1 MTLQEMSHDYAAS
14 ADAIGERI
22 RQLHQRA
29 LTAPDPEEVLCLQRR
44 IRELMPLRRQARE
57 LAYHTAHYYD
67 RGCTA
72 MRHTVSD
79 GSGHYDPLDIASL
92 QLWQQG
98 QQEDNRQQIRRLLV
112 NLPLAV
118 EEELTPRQRQLLR
131 MHFTQ
136 GKRVTDIAQELG
148 ISKSTVSRTLARCT
162 QRLYRTLRYS
172 L

>member
-44 IRELMPLRRQARE
+44 IRELMPLRRQAPVSWRITPPTTMTGG
-57 LAYHTAHYYD
+57 A
-67 RGCTA
+67 TA

-79 GSGHYDPLDIASL
+79 GSGRYDPLDIASL

-148 ISKSTVSRTLARCT
+148 NQQVHGIPNAGTVYPAAVPHAAV
-162 QRLYRTLRYS
+162 
-172 L
+172 

>member
-29 LTAPDPEEVLCLQRR
+29 LTAPGPGGGAVSAAAHPGAE
-44 IRELMPLRRQARE
+44 PLRRQAVNWRITPPTTMTGG
-57 LAYHTAHYYD
+57 A
-67 RGCTA
+67 TA

-79 GSGHYDPLDIASL
+79 GSGRYDPLDIASL

>member
-1 MTLQEMSHDYAAS
+1 
-14 ADAIGERI
+14 
-22 RQLHQRA
+22 
-29 LTAPDPEEVLCLQRR
+29 
-44 IRELMPLRRQARE
+44 
-57 LAYHTAHYYD
+57 
-67 RGCTA
+67 

-79 GSGHYDPLDIASL
+79 GSGRYDPLDIASL

-136 GKRVTDIAQELG
+136 GKRVTDIAGAGDQQVHG
-148 ISKSTVSRTLARCT
+148 IPNAGTVYPAAVPHAAV
-162 QRLYRTLRYS
+162 
-172 L
+172 

>member
-1 MTLQEMSHDYAAS
+1 
-14 ADAIGERI
+14 
-22 RQLHQRA
+22 
-29 LTAPDPEEVLCLQRR
+29 
-44 IRELMPLRRQARE
+44 
-57 LAYHTAHYYD
+57 
-67 RGCTA
+67 
-72 MRHTVSD
+72 MRHTASD
-79 GSGHYDPLDIASL
+79 GSGRYDPLDIASL

-162 QRLYRTLRYS
+162 QRLYRTLRYES
-172 L
+172 VTGSPSGRHKGTGPAA

>member
-44 IRELMPLRRQARE
+44 IR
-57 LAYHTAHYYD
+57 
-67 RGCTA
+67 
-72 MRHTVSD
+72 
-79 GSGHYDPLDIASL
+79 
-92 QLWQQG
+92 
-98 QQEDNRQQIRRLLV
+98 
-112 NLPLAV
+112 
-118 EEELTPRQRQLLR
+118 ELTPRQRQLLR

>member
-22 RQLHQRA
+22 
-29 LTAPDPEEVLCLQRR
+29 
-44 IRELMPLRRQARE
+44 
-57 LAYHTAHYYD
+57 
-67 RGCTA
+67 
-72 MRHTVSD
+72 
-79 GSGHYDPLDIASL
+79 
-92 QLWQQG
+92 
-98 QQEDNRQQIRRLLV
+98 
-112 NLPLAV
+112 
-118 EEELTPRQRQLLR
+118 RQRQLLR

>member
-1 MTLQEMSHDYAAS
+1 
-14 ADAIGERI
+14 
-22 RQLHQRA
+22 
-29 LTAPDPEEVLCLQRR
+29 
-44 IRELMPLRRQARE
+44 
-57 LAYHTAHYYD
+57 
-67 RGCTA
+67 

-79 GSGHYDPLDIASL
+79 GSGRYDPLDIA
-92 QLWQQG
+92 
-98 QQEDNRQQIRRLLV
+98 NRQQIRRLLV

>member
-67 RGCTA
+67 R
-72 MRHTVSD
+72 D
-79 GSGHYDPLDIASL
+79 
-92 QLWQQG
+92 QG
-98 QQEDNRQQIRRLLV
+98 TCHRQSV
-112 NLPLAV
+112 
-118 EEELTPRQRQLLR
+118 
-131 MHFTQ
+131 H
-136 GKRVTDIAQELG
+136 
-148 ISKSTVSRTLARCT
+148 
-162 QRLYRTLRYS
+162 
-172 L
+172 